1 MTRQEI
7 EREGFIF
14 KETYEG
20 VTVKALRWV
29 EDRGPFDSDA
39 EAIAAVVAAV
49 LALLIAD

>member
-14 KETYEG
+14 EETHEG

-29 EDRGPFDSDA
+29 EDWGPFDSDA
-39 EAIAAVVAAV
+39 AAIEAVVAAV
-49 LALLIAD
+49 PALLAD